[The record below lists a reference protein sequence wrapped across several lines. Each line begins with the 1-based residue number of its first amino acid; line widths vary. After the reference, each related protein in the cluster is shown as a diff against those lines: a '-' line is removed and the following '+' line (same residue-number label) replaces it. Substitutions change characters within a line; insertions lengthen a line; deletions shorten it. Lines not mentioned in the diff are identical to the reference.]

1 LLTFLS
7 RKYCTSTS
15 DVVEL
20 GCGCGRI
27 ARALKEPWFQG
38 SYVGVDIDDE
48 MLEYCR
54 ENFPSERFKFVR
66 SLHKSTIYSA
76 TNPYNEKLTI
86 GYDLH
91 IAEPNSKDF
100 VYAFTLY
107 TYLMEKEIS
116 DYLNDTYR
124 ILRPQG
130 MMYLNFFA

>member
-1 LLTFLS
+1 
-7 RKYCTSTS
+7 
-15 DVVEL
+15 VVEF

-66 SLHKSTIYSA
+66 SPHKSTIYSA

-91 IAEPNSKDF
+91 IAEPNSTDF

-107 TYLMEKEIS
+107 THLMEKEIS

-124 ILRPQG
+124 ILRP
-130 MMYLNFFA
+130 